1 MKTPG
6 AEAAAQVERT
16 GSSIARAARARHCGG
31 IRHGDGGRGSQRKD
45 FSPDQDRVARRHHD
59 FAREQNRRRVQRN
72 GCMIEEPYRWVEAIA
87 NRREY
92 IERQLAP
99 GSPIAALGYRE
110 GILFV
115 TLGQTRQKLFE
126 IYDRIAMGAIGH
138 PGDIERLR
146 MAAIELA
153 STEGFTRSAADVS
166 LRRLAHY
173 SLSPVMKSAFEQVYG
188 APYLAR
194 MIFAEVGARPED
206 DLFLRV
212 EYDGEI
218 VSNGATYARARQ
230 DFGVLSGTRQS
241 VELMEAFLKSE
252 HKTDASFETAVNSA
266 LDAWSVG
273 HMLLQASETKELPA
287 RDAIAQHRQEQLA
300 IAAIEAA
307 VLERDGSA
315 AIRYRSLPDKEL
327 RSIITQ

>member
-1 MKTPG
+1 
-6 AEAAAQVERT
+6 
-16 GSSIARAARARHCGG
+16 
-31 IRHGDGGRGSQRKD
+31 
-45 FSPDQDRVARRHHD
+45 
-59 FAREQNRRRVQRN
+59 
-72 GCMIEEPYRWVEAIA
+72 MIEEPYRWVEAIA

-92 IERQLAP
+92 IEGQLAP
-99 GSPIAALGYRE
+99 GSPIAALGFRD
-110 GILFV
+110 GILFL

-188 APYLAR
+188 PPYLAR

-218 VSNGATYARARQ
+218 ASNGATYARARQ
-230 DFGVLSGTRQS
+230 DFAVLSGTRQS
-241 VELMEAFLKSE
+241 VELMEAFLKIE
-252 HKTDASFETAVNSA
+252 HKSDSSLEAAVKSA

-273 HMLLQASETKELPA
+273 HMLLQVSDAKELPE
-287 RDAIAQHRQEQLA
+287 REAIEQHCREQLA
-300 IAAIEAA
+300 MAAIEAA
-307 VLERDGSA
+307 VLERDGTTT
-315 AIRYRSLPDKEL
+315 IRYRSLLDKEL
-327 RSIITQ
+327 HSFISD